1 MKAQFETFKS
11 GLAKFALEYQKEF
24 SQNPAL
30 RTHFTKMCTKIG
42 VDPLV
47 CTNLLHLFLHLFIL
61 FFSASKGFWTEML
74 GIGDFYYELAV
85 QIVEIC
91 FSMRAETGGLLEM
104 NFLISKLKKMR
115 GNQSEITEEDVER
128 SIKTLEP
135 LGSGYEIIKLNT
147 QTFVQSVPRELS
159 QDQSNLLRKA
169 SERGGRVNYDGFST
183 SWTRERFENT
193 VNALLADGLIWVDSK
208 TRNMLP
214 DYWIA
219 SFSVS
224 L

>member
-1 MKAQFETFKS
+1 M
-11 GLAKFALEYQKEF
+11 AKFARKYQKEI

-30 RTHFTKMCTKIG
+30 RTHFTKMCSKIG
-42 VDPLV
+42 VDPLI
-47 CTNLLHLFLHLFIL
+47 CNYGLIFQSSFTIL
-61 FFSASKGFWTEML
+61 FFIVASKGFWTEML

-115 GNQSEITEEDVER
+115 GNKSEITEEDVEI

-147 QTFVQSVPRELS
+147 RTFVQSVPRELS

-169 SERGGRVNYDGFST
+169 SERGGKINYEAFLAV
-183 SWTRERFENT
+183 WTTERFENT
-193 VNALLADGLIWVDSK
+193 VSALLAEGLVWVDSK
-208 TRNMLP
+208 TSNMEP

-219 SFSVS
+219 SFSVT

>member
-1 MKAQFETFKS
+1 M
-11 GLAKFALEYQKEF
+11 GLSKFARQYQKEI

-30 RTHFTKMCTKIG
+30 RAHFTRMCSKIG

-47 CTNLLHLFLHLFIL
+47 CKKYQLKSFYLTYIILLI
-61 FFSASKGFWTEML
+61 ASKGFWTEML

-104 NFLISKLKKMR
+104 NILLGQLKRMR
-115 GNQSEITEEDVER
+115 GSGSQITEEDVER
-128 SIKTLEP
+128 SIRTLEP
-135 LGSGYEIIKLNT
+135 LGSGYEIIKMNT
-147 QTFVQSVPRELS
+147 RTFIQSVPREFS
-159 QDQSNLLRKA
+159 QDQGNLLRKA
-169 SERGGRVNYDGFST
+169 SERGGTVNFQDFESIDNW
-183 SWTRERFENT
+183 SRERFENT
-193 VNALLADGLIWVDSK
+193 VESLLSEGLIWVDAK
-208 TRNMLP
+208 TP
-214 DYWIA
+214 SGQADYWIA

>member
-1 MKAQFETFKS
+1 MQFETFKS
-11 GLAKFALEYQKEF
+11 GLAKFSRQYQKEI

-30 RTHFTKMCTKIG
+30 RTHFTKMCSKIG
-42 VDPLV
+42 VDPLI
-47 CTNLLHLFLHLFIL
+47 CKKCLGFKY
-61 FFSASKGFWTEML
+61 FSLSFVVASKGFWTEML

-115 GNQSEITEEDVER
+115 GNKSEITEEDVER
-128 SIKTLEP
+128 SINTLEP

-147 QTFVQSVPRELS
+147 RTFVQSVPRELS

-169 SERGGRVNYDGFST
+169 SERGGKINYEAFST
-183 SWTRERFENT
+183 VWTTERFENT
-193 VNALLADGLIWVDSK
+193 VSALLAEGLVWVDSK
-208 TRNMLP
+208 TRNMEP

>member
-1 MKAQFETFKS
+1 
-11 GLAKFALEYQKEF
+11 
-24 SQNPAL
+24 
-30 RTHFTKMCTKIG
+30 
-42 VDPLV
+42 
-47 CTNLLHLFLHLFIL
+47 
-61 FFSASKGFWTEML
+61 ML

-104 NFLISKLKKMR
+104 NFLISKLKNMR
-115 GNQSEITEEDVER
+115 GNQAEITEEDVER
-128 SIKTLEP
+128 SIQTLEP

-147 QTFVQSVPRELS
+147 RTFVQSVPRELS

-169 SERGGRVNYDGFST
+169 SERGGRINFEVFSST
-183 SWTRERFENT
+183 WTMERFDNT
-193 VNALLADGLIWVDSK
+193 VNALLSEGLVWVDSK
-208 TRNMLP
+208 TSNMQP

>member
-1 MKAQFETFKS
+1 
-11 GLAKFALEYQKEF
+11 
-24 SQNPAL
+24 
-30 RTHFTKMCTKIG
+30 
-42 VDPLV
+42 
-47 CTNLLHLFLHLFIL
+47 
-61 FFSASKGFWTEML
+61 ML

-115 GNQSEITEEDVER
+115 GNKSEITEEDVER

-147 QTFVQSVPRELS
+147 RTFVQSVPRELS

-169 SERGGRVNYDGFST
+169 SERGGKINYEAFFAV
-183 SWTRERFENT
+183 WTTERFENT
-193 VNALLADGLIWVDSK
+193 VSALLAEGLVWVDSK
-208 TRNMLP
+208 TGNMEP

-219 SFSVS
+219 SFSVT